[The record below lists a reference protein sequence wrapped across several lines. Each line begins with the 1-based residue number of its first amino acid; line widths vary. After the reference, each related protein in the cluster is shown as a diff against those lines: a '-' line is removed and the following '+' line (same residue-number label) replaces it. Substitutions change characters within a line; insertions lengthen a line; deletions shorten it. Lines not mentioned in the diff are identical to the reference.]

1 MKFTDSMVTLAGRSV
16 LILLCVLS
24 FILIPEVK
32 SQNSTP
38 ESKDKLQLY
47 EDAIIKGEEFLA
59 AKEYAKAKAEYQKAL
74 SIDPAAKYPKDKLTY
89 IRKFYVDPA
98 DEARYTQAMASG
110 SQLMAT
116 KKYKDAKAQFE
127 IAVNIKP
134 EDKTSRDNLMEAEKA
149 ATDFDVMTNRY
160 NSLIA
165 EADKQYAAKDYT
177 KAREAYISAGETDP
191 AAAWPKQRIAE
202 IDSRLKADQT
212 LREAYD
218 KALADGD
225 EAYMNRDYATAKT
238 LYEQALK
245 LKPGENY
252 PKSMLER
259 VAQGAANQKD
269 AQQNYQNTLASAD
282 NFYNKGELEAALA
295 AYNNALKILPGEAY
309 PLAQIDKINK
319 AAEEKKKLDEV
330 YQVALQNGEKLFAA
344 KQYTEAMDAFQQ
356 ANNLKPSEAY
366 PKQKIGEIAG
376 LLLEIREAERLRSYQ
391 AKIEE
396 ADGLFSQKKLDEAL
410 VSYQKAAEIYP
421 EKNYASGQIA
431 AINKLQK
438 ALTEAE
444 EAYRNAIAGAD
455 RKFGAADWEAAIT
468 GYELALG
475 YKPDEAYPK
484 SQVSKAR
491 ESLAAEKLTEE
502 TYNSGITEA
511 DRKYTAGD
519 LDGAAALYTEMLKI
533 KPGSSYPS
541 AQLNLIAEAKQ
552 ALQSKEEQ
560 YQQFVLSGD
569 QLFQAG
575 NLQASAENY
584 TKASGLKPDEKYPAE
599 QLKKVQQQIELQ
611 QKKRAEYDV
620 LIASADKLFNEN
632 KQEESLS
639 SYQKALA
646 VLPEETYPQQ
656 QIGVI
661 GKLIEQR
668 KSLEEN
674 YARNISEG
682 EKALKEGKLNSAL
695 GYFNDAIALKP
706 EEKLPQD
713 KISQI
718 QQLIS
723 KQDAQEK
730 EYQNILQ
737 GADQLLAEGKPEAA
751 LEKFREA
758 AILKPT
764 ETYPGEKIALIEGL
778 IRKNREDSDR
788 FRTLIAEAD
797 RNYQQKSWEAA
808 REKYTEASKV
818 FPGDKY
824 ATEKIEEIST
834 MLKGIAAKDEM
845 YTNAVADGDRYFEAE
860 DWEQSIAAYS
870 SALRIKPDETYPSKQ
885 LDLINQ
891 KKAELRQID
900 DSYLA
905 LIASADKL
913 FEGKEYKNAQ
923 YDYEKAAKLKPD
935 APYPAERLTEI
946 RVILYEQ
953 EQLAN
958 KDYNDAIENG
968 NRLFT
973 LQDYNSARKYYETA
987 AALKPADNYPKNK
1000 IIEINNILMERARN
1014 IMDAYNKVIMKADQ
1028 AYQDKIFDQAIDAYE
1043 EAKLVN
1049 PEQTYSDEMIAR
1061 IRKYMEDHAM
1071 VDLVNAPVLIQPDT
1085 EQKFR
1090 FKPIEMRLRKN
1101 NYIILKARKTGET
1114 EPKVYVNY
1122 GIDGQKSGGI
1132 VLRSIKSQETSD
1144 YMVRVSIQDRWY
1156 RLDNNWIS
1164 IYAEGASVEISRM
1177 QISQGD

>member
-1 MKFTDSMVTLAGRSV
+1 MKFTDSLKTISGRTV
-16 LILLCVLS
+16 LILLCVFS
-24 FILIPEVK
+24 FIILPKAK
-32 SQNSTP
+32 SQNSAP
-38 ESKDKLQLY
+38 DSKDKLQLY

-89 IRKFYVDPA
+89 IRKFYVDPD
-98 DEARYTQAMASG
+98 DEARYTRAMASG
-110 SQLMAT
+110 AELMT
-116 KKYKDAKAQFE
+116 TRKYKEAKAQFE

-134 EDKTSRDNLMEAEKA
+134 EDKASRDKLMEAEKA
-149 ATDFDVMTNRY
+149 AADLEVMTTRY

-165 EADKQYAAKDYT
+165 EADKQYAAKDYA
-177 KAREAYISAGETDP
+177 KAREAYQSAGETDP
-191 AAAWPKQRIAE
+191 TAAWPKQRIAE
-202 IDSRLKADQT
+202 IDNKLRADQT

-225 EAYMNRDYATAKT
+225 EAYMNRDYATAKNR
-238 LYEQALK
+238 YEQALK

-259 VAQGAANQKD
+259 VAQGAANLKD

-309 PLAQIDKINK
+309 PLAQIEKINK
-319 AAEEKKKLDEV
+319 TAEEKKKLEEV
-330 YQVALQNGEKLFAA
+330 YQAALMSGEQLFTA
-344 KQYTEAMDAFQQ
+344 KQFAEAMDAFQQ
-356 ANNLKPSEAY
+356 ANNLKPAEAY
-366 PKQKIGEIAG
+366 PKQKINEIAG
-376 LLLEIREAERLRSYQ
+376 LLLEIKEAERLRNYQ

-396 ADGLFSQKKLDEAL
+396 ADRLFGQKKLNEAL
-410 VSYQKAAEIYP
+410 VSYQNAADIYP
-421 EKNYASGQIA
+421 EKDYATGQIL
-431 AINKLQK
+431 AIKKLQK
-438 ALTEAE
+438 ALTDAE
-444 EAYRNAIAGAD
+444 ESYRNSIADAD
-455 RKFGAADWEAAIT
+455 KKFGAADWEGAIT

-484 SQVSKAR
+484 NQVSKAK
-491 ESLAAEKLTEE
+491 ELLAAEKLTEE
-502 TYNSGITEA
+502 NYQRGIAEA
-511 DRKYTAGD
+511 DRKYTTGD
-519 LDGAAALYTEMLKI
+519 LDGAAVLYGEMLNL
-533 KPGSSYPS
+533 KPGSPYP
-541 AQLNLIAEAKQ
+541 AEQLKLIAEAKQ

-560 YQQFVLSGD
+560 YQQFIRSGD
-569 QLFQAG
+569 QLFEEG

-584 TKASGLKPDEKYPAE
+584 SKATALKPDVKYPAE
-599 QLKKVQQQIELQ
+599 QLKKVQQLIELV

-620 LIASADKLFNEN
+620 LIASADKLFNES
-632 KQEESLS
+632 KQEESLA

-646 VLPEETYPQQ
+646 VLPEESYPQQ
-656 QIGVI
+656 QIGI
-661 GKLIEQR
+661 ISKLIEQR

-674 YARNISEG
+674 YTRNISEG
-682 EKALKEGKLNSAL
+682 EKALKEGKLNPAL
-695 GYFNDAIALKP
+695 GYFTDAKALKP
-706 EEKLPQD
+706 EEKLPQE

-718 QQLIS
+718 QLLIS
-723 KQDAQEK
+723 KQDAEDK
-730 EYQNILQ
+730 EYQSILQ
-737 GADQLLAEGKPEAA
+737 GAEQLLAEGKPEAA

-758 AILKPT
+758 AALRPT
-764 ETYPGEKIALIEGL
+764 ETYPGEKIAFIEGL
-778 IRKNREDSDR
+778 IRKNREDSER

-797 RNYQQKSWEAA
+797 RYYQQKLWEAA
-808 REKYTEASKV
+808 REKYAEARNV
-818 FPGDKY
+818 FPDDKY
-824 ATEKIEEIST
+824 AGEKIEEINT
-834 MLKGIAAKDEM
+834 LLKGIAAKDEM
-845 YTNAVADGDRYFEAE
+845 YSSAVADGDRFFEKA
-860 DWEQSIAAYS
+860 DWEQSMAAYS
-870 SALRIKPDETYPSKQ
+870 TALSIKPGEAYPSKQ

-891 KKAELRQID
+891 KKTELKQID

-905 LIASADKL
+905 VITLADKL

-923 YDYEKAAKLKPD
+923 YEYEKAAKLKPD
-935 APYPAERLTEI
+935 APYPAEKLTEI

-1071 VDLVNAPVLIQPDT
+1071 VDLVNAPVLIQPDS

-1164 IYAEGASVEISRM
+1164 IYAEGAAVEISRM